1 MNDKNMKKIILINFI
16 IVLITSIIYA
26 IQVEV
31 VSLAAVLGEYHK
43 TSNLLEI
50 VPELNKSFNLSIL
63 FQTLIYAIFQIISFK
78 AFTSNNKKSLKYILI
93 LNLVVYFSVEL
104 LYYFGVNSV
113 ILNSDIG
120 TLSGI
125 LLAAIFNI
133 IIYIS
138 VLTKIIKLIK

>member
-16 IVLITSIIYA
+16 IILITFIIYA

-31 VSLAAVLGEYHK
+31 VSIAAVLGEYHK

-93 LNLVVYFSVEL
+93 LNLVVHFSVEL

-125 LLAAIFNI
+125 LLAPIFNI
-133 IIYIS
+133 IIYLS
-138 VLTKIIKLIK
+138 VLTKKIKL

>member
-16 IVLITSIIYA
+16 IVLITFIIYA

-93 LNLVVYFSVEL
+93 S
-104 LYYFGVNSV
+104 
-113 ILNSDIG
+113 
-120 TLSGI
+120 
-125 LLAAIFNI
+125 IF
-133 IIYIS
+133 
-138 VLTKIIKLIK
+138 